1 MSEDGTMAA
10 RARELVVVSGKGGT
24 GKTSILAS
32 FAALARSNEIVIAD
46 CDVDA
51 ADLHLVLRPR
61 VLRRETFR
69 SGQVASIR
77 AGDCRSCGYCFEL
90 CRFDAV
96 REVPSGRGNLVF
108 SIDPAACEGC
118 GVCADRCPAGAI
130 ELLERTSGERY
141 VSETDYGPLVHARLL
156 PGAENS
162 GKLVKAVRDAAR
174 EIAESRGAD
183 AILVDGPPGA
193 GCPVIASIA
202 GAALALVV
210 AEPTLSGLHDL
221 HRVLDLARHFRIP
234 CAVAVNKCDLAPEL
248 TERIEREAA
257 GAGASLA
264 GKVRYDPA
272 VTAAQIR
279 GRPVAEM
286 PDSLAAADIRALWG
300 RVREDLLSA
309 APRGER
315 T

>member
-1 MSEDGTMAA
+1 MAA
-10 RARELVVVSGKGGT
+10 KARELVIVSGKGGT

-32 FAALARSNEIVIAD
+32 FAALGRADRIVLAD

-61 VLRRETFR
+61 VVRRETFR
-69 SGQVASIR
+69 GGHVASIR
-77 AGDCRSCGYCFEL
+77 AADCRLCGYCFEL
-90 CRFDAV
+90 CRFGAV
-96 REVPSGRGNLVF
+96 REVPSGRGALVF

-118 GVCADRCPAGAI
+118 GVCRDRCPAGAI
-130 ELLERTSGERY
+130 DFLERTSGEWY

-174 EIAESRGAD
+174 EIAEGRGAD

-193 GCPVIASIA
+193 GCPVIASVA
-202 GAALALVV
+202 GAALVLAV
-210 AEPTLSGLHDL
+210 AEPTLSALHDL
-221 HRVLDLARHFRIP
+221 RRVLGLARHFHIP
-234 CAVAVNKCDLAPEL
+234 CAVAVNKCDIAPEL
-248 TERIEREAA
+248 TERIESEAA

-264 GKVRYDPA
+264 GRVRYDSA
-272 VTAAQIR
+272 VTAAQIQ
-279 GRPVAEM
+279 GKPVAEM
-286 PDSLAAADIRALWG
+286 PGSPAAQDIRELWD

-309 APRGER
+309 APPREGR
-315 T
+315 